1 MSSTTGTATHA
12 PRHEPEEPRPRRWVV
27 YTAVALVLVAL
38 GVVMVVQF
46 SNLRANRDAREAE
59 EKAAALHEEL
69 VSIGVVGI
77 DQQTLEQVLGSD
89 GGVFCTDPS
98 ALVDATA
105 NLGAANGAV
114 GPGLRPSVVD
124 ERRLAGDRLV
134 IEVYC
139 PEQLDAF
146 DEYVD
151 SLNLTASTTASEGAS
166 DDTPDDTP
174 QEDS

>member
-38 GVVMVVQF
+38 GVVMIVQF
-46 SNLRANRDAREAE
+46 SNVRANRDAREAE
-59 EKAAALHEEL
+59 QKAAELHEQL
-69 VSIGVVGI
+69 VAVGIVGI
-77 DQQTLEQVLGSD
+77 DQETIEQVLGSD
-89 GGVFCTDPS
+89 GGAFCTDPT

-105 NLGAANGAV
+105 NLGAANGAA
-114 GPGLRPSVVD
+114 GPGLRPSVVE

-151 SLNLTASTTASEGAS
+151 SLNLTTGTTTS
-166 DDTPDDTP
+166 DDTSDDTS